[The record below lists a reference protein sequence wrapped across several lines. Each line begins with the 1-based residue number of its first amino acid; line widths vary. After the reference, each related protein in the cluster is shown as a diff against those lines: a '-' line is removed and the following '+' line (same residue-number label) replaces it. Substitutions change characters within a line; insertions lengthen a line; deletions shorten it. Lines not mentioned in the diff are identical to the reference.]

1 MRLRFLLALLL
12 CLLCLPS
19 TGLAK
24 PVMTVGVSLLPQKY
38 FVERIAGETLE
49 VIVMAGAGYN
59 PVTYEPKPKQL
70 ASLKEA
76 SIYFLA
82 GVPFEKKWVSVFKK
96 NNPNMKLVSMT
107 KNMRLREYRLK
118 ASEHHSHVHADQHEN
133 IDPHFWLSPAFV
145 KIAAK
150 TILDTLIKED
160 PQNQEL
166 YRNNYITFVNDLD
179 KLDQRVRDKIAKT
192 KHKNFAV
199 FHPSWGY
206 FADAYGL
213 NQVAIE
219 VQNRQSGAKTLNV
232 TINKIRDM
240 NIKVI
245 FVQKQFS
252 ETDASM
258 IGRETGARL
267 VQVDPLAEN
276 YIGNIDKVSS
286 MFTEA
291 LQ

>member
-1 MRLRFLLALLL
+1 MRLIFLLTLL
-12 CLLCLPS
+12 CVPS
-19 TGLAK
+19 LVLAK

-38 FVERIAGETLE
+38 FVERVAGGTVE

-70 ASLKEA
+70 ASLKNA

-82 GVPFEKKWVSVFKK
+82 GVPFEKKWVSVFEK
-96 NNPNMKLVSMT
+96 NNPNMKLVPMT
-107 KNMRLREYRLK
+107 KNMRLREYSLM
-118 ASEHHSHVHADQHEN
+118 ASENHSHGHASQHDN

-150 TILDTLIKED
+150 TVRDKLIEED
-160 PQNQEL
+160 PQSQER
-166 YRNNYITFVNDLD
+166 YRKNYITFVNDLD
-179 KLDQRVRDKIAKT
+179 KLDQRVRDKITKT
-192 KHKNFAV
+192 QHKNFAV

-276 YIGNIDKVSS
+276 YIENIDKVSS